1 MKTEAK
7 KVAKVIYSCGCHQ
20 VIPVNGISGGIRC
33 PNHMSMQNGC
43 VWEVP
48 KKTDVTQ
55 DEN

>member
-1 MKTEAK
+1 MHIA
-7 KVAKVIYSCGCHQ
+7 IYQYNSNSCGCRQ
-20 VIPVNGISGGIRC
+20 MIPVNGISGGIRC

-55 DEN
+55 DKN